1 MFAHLCLLN
10 WCWLD
15 FVGYLLPVKGRTRPT
30 LPTDARR
37 STVVIISPLTNNDD
51 GTLRRMLPSEERPML
66 TTCIILKVMSGM
78 NLLILLFNITDV
90 QTRSLRELT
99 SHPRHEYLVD
109 TFTPR
114 PRTLS
119 SSALTLEKKELTD
132 YMNNKSHH
140 GWMLHAPISQIVSNL
155 AFENR
160 PLPVFL
166 KHTYSRDLY
175 KYAYQVLLITFH
187 GAPPESSR
195 ACASWAD
202 LSRK

>member
-1 MFAHLCLLN
+1 M
-10 WCWLD
+10 
-15 FVGYLLPVKGRTRPT
+15 VKGRTRPT

-37 STVVIISPLTNNDD
+37 STVVIISPLMINDD

-78 NLLILLFNITDV
+78 ILLILLFNTTDV

-99 SHPRHEYLVD
+99 SHPRQEYLVD

-119 SSALTLEKKELTD
+119 SSALTLET
-132 YMNNKSHH
+132 KSYEGNRLALRVTWKTNLIMAGCSMPH
-140 GWMLHAPISQIVSNL
+140 PSQIVSNL

-160 PLPVFL
+160 PLPVSQ
-166 KHTYSRDLY
+166 TY
-175 KYAYQVLLITFH
+175 LLFKR
-187 GAPPESSR
+187 PLP
-195 ACASWAD
+195 
-202 LSRK
+202 

>member
-37 STVVIISPLTNNDD
+37 STVVIISPLMNNDD

-66 TTCIILKVMSGM
+66 TTCTILKVMSGM
-78 NLLILLFNITDV
+78 ILLILLFNITDV
-90 QTRSLRELT
+90 QTRALRELT

-109 TFTPR
+109 TFT
-114 PRTLS
+114 TS
-119 SSALTLEKKELTD
+119 STDTIIIGTDAGNKELTD

-166 KHTYSRDLY
+166 KHTYSRGSINM
-175 KYAYQVLLITFH
+175 LIK
-187 GAPPESSR
+187 
-195 ACASWAD
+195 CC
-202 LSRK
+202 